1 MSTTKGSSMKPRK
14 SHNLDSTASHSS
26 GPRMILIL
34 SLILLSLALLGHFFC
49 MTSTQP
55 LTDLSQINRY
65 PFFNEHIL
73 GTDSLGRDI
82 FVMACIGARNSLAI
96 GLLAA
101 LIAVCFGTFWGA
113 IAAIVSPLISSLMM
127 RTVDALLA
135 IPSLILLLALSA
147 LINRPDFIN
156 VLPQSVLDLLGAS
169 KSSLGIL
176 PVISIILVIASTSWL
191 EAARIAFSKIASI
204 RSEEYIE
211 AALSL
216 GAGKTWVLR
225 RHLIPN
231 ARSIIL
237 IQTSLLISDAVVMEA
252 GLGFLGLGAGPGT
265 PSWGEMLRQAQT
277 DLFYGNWWAPLIPA
291 LLISITILTIN
302 LIGENMMGRV
312 DG

>member
-1 MSTTKGSSMKPRK
+1 MRK
-14 SHNLDSTASHSS
+14 FK
-26 GPRMILIL
+26 
-34 SLILLSLALLGHFFC
+34 ALL
-49 MTSTQP
+49 
-55 LTDLSQINRY
+55 
-65 PFFNEHIL
+65 
-73 GTDSLGRDI
+73 
-82 FVMACIGARNSLAI
+82 
-96 GLLAA
+96 
-101 LIAVCFGTFWGA
+101 
-113 IAAIVSPLISSLMM
+113 
-127 RTVDALLA
+127 DALLA